1 MRASMAAGIAG
12 LMFTAAM
19 GCQHAPRESSGA
31 IKPDSLTGLVS
42 VTGTAF
48 EQRLV
53 LRSGN
58 SATPLSASAS
68 DSAALSRLGGVE
80 VLVIGR
86 RAPGVFRVA
95 RFTAVSV
102 AGSPVV
108 DGFVRYDSGRL
119 ALETTRGRVP
129 LGNPPVVLRGMIG
142 ARVWIGGPV
151 DTGPNSYGVIV
162 PVQ

>member
-1 MRASMAAGIAG
+1 MRASIVAGIGG
-12 LMFTAAM
+12 LMLTVAV
-19 GCQHAPRESSGA
+19 GCQHPPRVSSAA
-31 IKPDSLTGLVS
+31 IEPDSLTGIVS

-48 EQRLV
+48 EQRVIL
-53 LRSGN
+53 SAGN
-58 SATPLSASAS
+58 SATPLSAAAS

-80 VLVIGR
+80 VLVVGR
-86 RAPGVFRVA
+86 RTPSVFQVE

-119 ALETTRGRVP
+119 ALETSRGRVP
-129 LGNPPVVLRGMIG
+129 LGNPPTALRVMIG
-142 ARVWIGGPV
+142 ARIWIGGPL

>member
-1 MRASMAAGIAG
+1 MRASIVAGIAA
-12 LMFTAAM
+12 LVMTVAM
-19 GCQHAPRESSGA
+19 GCQHAPRESSAA
-31 IKPDSLTGLVS
+31 IEPDSLSGIVSITGS
-42 VTGTAF
+42 AF
-48 EQRLV
+48 EQRLI

-58 SATPLSASAS
+58 SATLLSAVAS

-86 RAPGVFRVA
+86 RTPGVFHVE

-102 AGSPVV
+102 AGSPVA
-108 DGFVRYDSGRL
+108 DGFVRYDGGRL

-129 LGNPPVVLRGMIG
+129 LGNPPTALRGLIG
-142 ARVWIGGPV
+142 ARVWIGGPL
-151 DTGPNSYGVIV
+151 DSGPNSYGVIV